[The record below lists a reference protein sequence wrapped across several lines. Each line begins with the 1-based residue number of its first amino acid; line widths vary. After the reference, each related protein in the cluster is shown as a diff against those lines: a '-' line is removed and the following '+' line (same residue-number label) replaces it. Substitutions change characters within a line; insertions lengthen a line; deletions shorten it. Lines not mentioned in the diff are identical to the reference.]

1 MHEGGKNAKF
11 MASQRVL
18 PALIPQF
25 LVLRIITMRKLTL
38 FYVPDHASGF
48 WGGGGGGRR
57 RREEMYLQ
65 SFSFLFLADLG
76 IMTGSFLISRKLTA
90 LG

>member
-25 LVLRIITMRKLTL
+25 LVLRIITMRKLML

-48 WGGGGGGRR
+48 LGRAGGGGKKKKGRNV
-57 RREEMYLQ
+57 LTV
-65 SFSFLFLADLG
+65 FLFLVSG
-76 IMTGSFLISRKLTA
+76 
-90 LG
+90 

>member
-48 WGGGGGGRR
+48 WGGAGG
-57 RREEMYLQ
+57 EEEEGKKCTYSL
-65 SFSFLFLADLG
+65 SLSCFWLILA
-76 IMTGSFLISRKLTA
+76 
-90 LG
+90 